1 MVRTKLRNI
10 FLKNRSEENKINYN
24 KQKNLCLTIL
34 RKSKK
39 EYYQHLSVENA
50 CCNKKL
56 WKVVEPVKKI
66 ALVEETNILKIDK
79 ETAKILNNFFSTI
92 IQNLKISQYEEQDPI
107 SASIGDIVMRS
118 VVEYKAH
125 PSIIAIKENF
135 NSSIPFNFLFVDK
148 EDF

>member
-1 MVRTKLRNI
+1 M
-10 FLKNRSEENKINYN
+10 
-24 KQKNLCLTIL
+24 
-34 RKSKK
+34 
-39 EYYQHLSVENA
+39 
-50 CCNKKL
+50 
-56 WKVVEPVKKI
+56 KKI

-107 SASIGDIVMRS
+107 SASISDVVMRS

-125 PSIIAIKENF
+125 PSIIAIKENC